1 MSETPETDDWIEP
14 DGLRFVDAE
23 SLDAVIRQRDEA
35 VKLRDEEI
43 AEFNA
48 GCDAY
53 KNGVRFADLEVGPHD
68 QTGIGYAWAAFDD
81 LRKQRDEAVALLRG
95 FVDHYKDRRQ
105 MLGNGYAYTHFTQAR
120 QFLATLDRTEKT

>member
-1 MSETPETDDWIEP
+1 MSETPETDELD
-14 DGLRFVDAE
+14 DALRHEYYAHAFAGVYDRMHEHARQLE
-23 SLDAVIRQRDEA
+23 RQRDEA
-35 VKLRDEEI
+35 VRLRAEEI

-53 KNGVRFADLEVGPHD
+53 KNG
-68 QTGIGYAWAAFDD
+68 GYAWAAFDD